1 MSKNPLGLS
10 DRIKLTK
17 DQQKRLDVIDQLD
30 LSVEK
35 RAVLALEACKPRHI
49 DLLERE
55 FKRFLVLALL
65 VKSDDYRLVPSR
77 PVDAL
82 WHELILNTPKYREF
96 CDKVFG
102 RYLDHKP
109 EASRARAQAIYAG
122 EPFAQMRVLL
132 NDAFGAPPEAMWG
145 DPAFCGPCS
154 EGG

>member
-77 PVDAL
+77 PRCLMARTDTQ
-82 WHELILNTPKYREF
+82 HPK
-96 CDKVFG
+96 V
-102 RYLDHKP
+102 
-109 EASRARAQAIYAG
+109 Q
-122 EPFAQMRVLL
+122 RVLRQGL
-132 NDAFGAPPEAMWG
+132 WT
-145 DPAFCGPCS
+145 
-154 EGG
+154 